1 MSGSKDP
8 SDILVLALKE
18 VSAHLT
24 QSIVDDPE
32 VVEEVNFI
40 CRNRQNR
47 AGIRL
52 LLACLLAKID
62 DPDVDIRK
70 PYTEIGDPDCYS
82 GRAYDEQYIGPF
94 VNEYALPCN
103 RTTAFLTPALRNR
116 NFVLTPGVD
125 LVGRPP
131 KLYETAL
138 HLLDEVHTGRVSV
151 RDLLTE
157 FVRQLVVI
165 RNENRHRLGEMVRNL
180 DTAEESIP
188 LSSEDI
194 VTLIKQ
200 HLACPRSSRLPVL
213 VVAAIYEAAREYLGE
228 RILPL
233 EDHHAADLQTGALGD
248 LEITLID
255 DDEVIT
261 SYEMKT
267 RRVTREDI
275 DAVLGKIS
283 DTGKRV
289 DNYIFITTEVIQETV
304 REYATSVYDRTG
316 GIEIAI
322 LDCVGFLRHFLHL
335 FHRLR
340 VQFIEAYQ
348 SLLLAEPDSAARQ
361 ELKEVFLALRRAAE
375 SSIGD
380 AT

>member
-1 MSGSKDP
+1 
-8 SDILVLALKE
+8 
-18 VSAHLT
+18 
-24 QSIVDDPE
+24 
-32 VVEEVNFI
+32 
-40 CRNRQNR
+40 
-47 AGIRL
+47 
-52 LLACLLAKID
+52 LAKID
-62 DPDVDIRK
+62 NPAVDIQK

-82 GRAYDEQYIGPF
+82 GRTYDEQYIGPF

-116 NFVLTPGVD
+116 NFVLTPDVD

-138 HLLDEVHTGRVSV
+138 HLLDEVHTGRVSA

-157 FVRQLVVI
+157 FMRQLLVI
-165 RNENRHRLGEMVRNL
+165 RNENRHRLDEMVRNL
-180 DTAEESIP
+180 DTEESIP

-228 RILPL
+228 RVLPL

-248 LEITLID
+248 LEITLIN
-255 DDEVIT
+255 DDEVVT

-267 RRVTREDI
+267 RRVTREDV
-275 DAVLGKIS
+275 DAALEKIS

-289 DNYIFITTEVIQETV
+289 DNYIFITTEIVEETV
-304 REYATSVYDRTG
+304 REYAINIYDRTG

-340 VQFIEAYQ
+340 VQFLEAYQ
-348 SLLLAEPDSAARQ
+348 ALLLAEPDSAVRQ

-380 AT
+380 GT